1 MTNLLIAPVETI
13 HLRIKQM
20 MGRRQAQPVN
30 KGRRERRYRRRVVCE
45 ELISV

>member
-20 MGRRQAQPVN
+20 MGGRQAQPVN
-30 KGRRERRYRRRVVCE
+30 KGWRERSYRRRVVCE